1 MLTIQSNVSLLP
13 YTTFR
18 IPVQAKY
25 FVEITS
31 EDDLLDLFASPLFQQ
46 ERKQIL
52 GGGAKT
58 FFTKDFDGLVIKVSI
73 KGISRLR
80 GDTTA
85 NNAQCR
91 DTPLVR
97 PIATRPSADNQQPII
112 VRV

>member
-46 ERKQIL
+46 ERKQLL

-80 GDTTA
+80 
-85 NNAQCR
+85 R
-91 DTPLVR
+91 DAPLVR
-97 PIATRPSADNQQPII
+97 PIAAHLPTDTPLSII